1 MSGNCSLQRQAPS
14 LCPKVPSTGFLMGL
28 EKEWRKQREWVKEV
42 EGQSI
47 EKTLADEGQNEEL
60 KNISFETSP
69 PVAPYSLF
77 LGLLVGFSS
86 SSCVF

>member
-1 MSGNCSLQRQAPS
+1 
-14 LCPKVPSTGFLMGL
+14 MGL
-28 EKEWRKQREWVKEV
+28 EKEQRKQREWVKEV

-77 LGLLVGFSS
+77 LGLLVDFSS
-86 SSCVF
+86 SSCVVLNPKHL

>member
-1 MSGNCSLQRQAPS
+1 
-14 LCPKVPSTGFLMGL
+14 MGL